1 MSDVAEELV
10 QYTQRLEARVRLL
23 EEEKQALQQKL
34 KQSPPTPVIPWEQPP
49 SSTTNTDTVI
59 MILDKLGS
67 KQAEPISLCLVWM
80 IEVRLVQLQNSSI
93 HHVDEVLQE

>member
-1 MSDVAEELV
+1 MHVAEELM

-49 SSTTNTDTVI
+49 STTNTDTVI
-59 MILDKLGS
+59 IILDKRYFL
-67 KQAEPISLCLVWM
+67 
-80 IEVRLVQLQNSSI
+80 
-93 HHVDEVLQE
+93 